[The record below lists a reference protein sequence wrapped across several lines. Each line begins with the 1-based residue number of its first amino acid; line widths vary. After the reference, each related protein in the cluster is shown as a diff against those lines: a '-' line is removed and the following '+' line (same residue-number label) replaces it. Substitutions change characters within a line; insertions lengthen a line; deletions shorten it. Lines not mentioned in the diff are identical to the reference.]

1 MKTTHDTSVLGFR
14 LIIVLIAT
22 TAWTALPAKG
32 QEKLPSG
39 EELMDK
45 YVEKSGGKEA
55 YGRIKN
61 RKTIAILKRRQNET
75 RVITHAAEPNNRHV
89 ETQTDKVDSIRG
101 VTGDIVW
108 GHRNNRGRIFD
119 GATREQE
126 LIKAFFH
133 MPLKWRE
140 LFEKAECEKITKIA
154 GKNCYDVVLTHKSG
168 ATRTYYLDVD
178 TMLPV
183 MVEKILRGR
192 GDNILTV
199 QLFMD
204 DYRKVDGI
212 LYPFRVI
219 KNYSGE
225 TNSIMKYESI
235 EHNVDLPADQFELPP
250 EVKELLEN
258 K

>member
-1 MKTTHDTSVLGFR
+1 M
-14 LIIVLIAT
+14 IVLVAT

-32 QEKLPSG
+32 QQKLPSG

-61 RKTIAILKRRQNET
+61 RKTIAIMKRSQNEA
-75 RVITHAAEPNNRHV
+75 RVITHAAEPGNRHE
-89 ETQTDKVDSIRG
+89 ETQWAKVDSIRG
-101 VTGDIVW
+101 ITGDVVW
-108 GHRNNRGRIFD
+108 GSRHNRGRIFD

-140 LFEKAECEKITKIA
+140 LFEKAECEKITKVV
-154 GKNCYDVVLTHKSG
+154 GKNCYEVELTHKSG
-168 ATRTYYLDVD
+168 ATWIYYLDVD

-183 MVEKILRGR
+183 MMERILRGR
-192 GDNILTV
+192 GDNVVTV
-199 QLFMD
+199 QFHMD

-212 LYPFRVI
+212 LYPFRVMR
-219 KNYSGE
+219 NYSGE
-225 TNSIMKYESI
+225 TDLIIEYESI
-235 EHNVDLPADQFELPP
+235 EHNVDLPADLFELPP
-250 EVKELLEN
+250 EVKKLLEN